1 MAKKVRVTRKQVD
14 AANAEVTAFRAAD
27 LEPDPLVVRIASA
40 RSSRSTSDACA
51 GSASTDASHSEASA
65 S

>member
-40 RSSRSTSDACA
+40 RSSRSTRA
-51 GSASTDASHSEASA
+51 GSASTDASHAEASA